1 MSKTK
6 PKKQESAESG
16 APVVEPKKYLC
27 FLNDAKVFLT
37 REQINDNLNKGL
49 KLTIQDPN
57 F

>member
-6 PKKQESAESG
+6 PKKQESNESA
-16 APVVEPKKYLC
+16 APVNKAKKYLC
-27 FLNDAKVFLT
+27 FLNGAKVFLT
-37 REQINDNLNKGL
+37 REEINKNLGP